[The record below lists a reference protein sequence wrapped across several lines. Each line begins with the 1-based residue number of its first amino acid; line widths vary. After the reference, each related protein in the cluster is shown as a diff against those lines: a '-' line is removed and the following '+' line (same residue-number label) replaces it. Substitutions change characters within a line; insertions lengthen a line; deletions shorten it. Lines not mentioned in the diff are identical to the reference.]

1 MSIVMS
7 RTPLRVSFFGGGSDY
22 PDWFRHEGGAVL
34 STTIDKYIY
43 LSCRYL
49 PPFLGIRHRIVW
61 RHVELVDSISE
72 ILHPAVREGLRYL
85 GFDDSKGVEL
95 HYQGDLPA
103 RSGTGSSSSFVVGLL
118 KSLTWLRGNDIDKHK
133 LAEMAI
139 ELEQDRMKETVGCQ
153 DQIAAAYGGLNAI
166 RFNRTGGFEVQ
177 PVNLDEKREAELT
190 SRLMLF
196 FPGRGR
202 LASEVAA
209 SVTGNFA
216 ARAANVRRMAAMVD
230 EGLKVLRT
238 GSLDDIGH
246 MLHEAWQ
253 LKRGLSDRVST
264 EDIDGLYARARK
276 AGAVGGKLLGAGGA
290 GFMLFYVP
298 PARQAEVRATL
309 NECTH
314 VPFGLDREG
323 CRIIYS
329 ADRGQGAAG

>member
-1 MSIVMS
+1 
-7 RTPLRVSFFGGGSDY
+7 
-22 PDWFRHEGGAVL
+22 
-34 STTIDKYIY
+34 
-43 LSCRYL
+43 
-49 PPFLGIRHRIVW
+49 
-61 RHVELVDSISE
+61 
-72 ILHPAVREGLRYL
+72 
-85 GFDDSKGVEL
+85 
-95 HYQGDLPA
+95 
-103 RSGTGSSSSFVVGLL
+103 
-118 KSLTWLRGNDIDKHK
+118 
-133 LAEMAI
+133 
-139 ELEQDRMKETVGCQ
+139 
-153 DQIAAAYGGLNAI
+153 LNAI